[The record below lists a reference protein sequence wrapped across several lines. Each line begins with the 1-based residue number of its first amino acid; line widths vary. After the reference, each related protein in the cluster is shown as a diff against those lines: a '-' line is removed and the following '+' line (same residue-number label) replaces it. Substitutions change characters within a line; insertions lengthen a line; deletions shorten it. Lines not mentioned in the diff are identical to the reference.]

1 MTGAVPDVR
10 PYLSSAKVAVAPLRI
25 AQGIQNKLL
34 EALAMGLPVVAS
46 KPASAGLSLGLQ
58 LPIWVAEDEHEFAE
72 RTVERLSEPP
82 LSAER
87 IEHCRET
94 LRQHYDWNRNLA
106 RFELLFQSLVG
117 SAQRPFQMALHDDP
131 PVCLS
136 Q

>member
-1 MTGAVPDVR
+1 
-10 PYLSSAKVAVAPLRI
+10 
-25 AQGIQNKLL
+25 
-34 EALAMGLPVVAS
+34 MGLPVVAS
-46 KPASAGLSLGLQ
+46 KAASAGLSHGSQ
-58 LPIWVAEDEHEFAE
+58 LPIWIADDEHEFAE
-72 RTVERLSEPP
+72 RTAERLSEPP

-106 RFELLFQSLVG
+106 RFESLFQSLVG
-117 SAQRPFQMALHDDP
+117 SAERPFRMVLQGDP